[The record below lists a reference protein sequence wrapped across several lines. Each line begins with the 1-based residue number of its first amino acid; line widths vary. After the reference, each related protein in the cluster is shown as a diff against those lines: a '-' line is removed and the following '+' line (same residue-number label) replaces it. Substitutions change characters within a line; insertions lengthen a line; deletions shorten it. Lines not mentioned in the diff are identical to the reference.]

1 MSEKMDDLS
10 RNLLIDTIRFLDKT
24 HPVDVNRYNTEAGAL
39 RYKVDRVLN
48 HGETNMKFIIE
59 RLQLVQKNQALTLS
73 VKEMKGG

>member
-39 RYKVDRVLN
+39 RYKVDCVLN
-48 HGETNMKFIIE
+48 HGNTDINQINKALNHVQQVEKQVDAE
-59 RLQLVQKNQALTLS
+59 RRKVS
-73 VKEMKGG
+73 V

>member
-10 RNLLIDTIRFLDKT
+10 RNLLIDTIRFLDKN

-48 HGETNMKFIIE
+48 HGNTDINQINKGLNHVQRVEKQVDAE
-59 RLQLVQKNQALTLS
+59 RRKVS
-73 VKEMKGG
+73 V